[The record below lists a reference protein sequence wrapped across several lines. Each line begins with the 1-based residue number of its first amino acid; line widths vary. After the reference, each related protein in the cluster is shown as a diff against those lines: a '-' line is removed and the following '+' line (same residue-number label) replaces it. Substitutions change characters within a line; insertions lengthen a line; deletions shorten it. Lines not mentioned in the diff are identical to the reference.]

1 MSGGSDGGECG
12 HVRAVCDGSGAG
24 FDVDGDC
31 DCGRNGCSLFVV
43 AMLAVGVLLMW
54 CSTLCGGGGGATRIC

>member
-1 MSGGSDGGECG
+1 M
-12 HVRAVCDGSGAG
+12 RAVCDGSGAG
-24 FDVDGDC
+24 FDDDGDC